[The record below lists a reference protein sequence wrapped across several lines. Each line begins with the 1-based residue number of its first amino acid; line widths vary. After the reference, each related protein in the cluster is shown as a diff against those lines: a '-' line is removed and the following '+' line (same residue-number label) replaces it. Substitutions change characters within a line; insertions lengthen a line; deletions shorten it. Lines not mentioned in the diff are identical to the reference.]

1 MINLNPDTL
10 NEEQRSRYLRVVSE
24 NLGQLVCNRMTTL
37 PCNTNH
43 IRHLPDLIKNTI
55 IEAWDLNVA
64 HLERLNKE
72 LAAAVLD
79 VSTRDVLSK
88 SGRNNRRV
96 NYLNDYAGLLHDT
109 QLAVYRLWQAEGQN
123 LDDGSWAIDQDTAE
137 INGETTLP
145 FAT

>member
-1 MINLNPDTL
+1 
-10 NEEQRSRYLRVVSE
+10 
-24 NLGQLVCNRMTTL
+24 MTTL

-55 IEAWDLNVA
+55 IEAGELNVA

-79 VSTRDVLSK
+79 VSRSRDVLSK

-96 NYLNDYAGLLHDT
+96 NYVNDYAGLLHDT
-109 QLAVYRLWQAEGQN
+109 KLAVYRLWQAEGQN